1 MKNQKWLLLFPVTL
15 KFLKRKWVLWF
26 SISLN
31 ILFLL
36 TSVLLLPQKGDS
48 FYLFNNKTALSQF
61 TNSSKE
67 TVTFSSYYLDRKSL
81 FDILPFSKNGVV
93 FLGDSITN
101 RCEWS
106 ELFSNPNI
114 KNRGINGDNTY
125 GILKRLDQI
134 TNSQPRK
141 IFIMIGIND
150 IIAKEELDKVVYK
163 YRLILRGIKQSIPS
177 TQVFIQSVLPV
188 SNRLRVIAD
197 NNEII
202 SLNNR
207 LKGLADEFKYK
218 YIDLYSVV
226 STKNQLTELYT
237 NDGIHL
243 NGIGYLTW
251 KQVISEYVN

>member
-1 MKNQKWLLLFPVTL
+1 MKKKNWVFLFPVTL
-15 KFLKRKWVLWF
+15 KFLKKKGVLFF

-31 ILFLL
+31 ILFLFA
-36 TSVLLLPQKGDS
+36 SVLLLPQRGES
-48 FYLFNNKTALSQF
+48 FYFFNNNAALSQL
-61 TNSSKE
+61 TNSPKE

-81 FDILPFSKNGVV
+81 FDILPSNKNAVV

-106 ELFSNPNI
+106 ELFDNPNI

-134 TNSQPRK
+134 TNSQPSK
-141 IFIMIGIND
+141 IFLMIGIND
-150 IIAKEELDKVVYK
+150 IIAKQELDKIIYK
-163 YRLILRGIKQSIPS
+163 YRLILRGIKQSIPGN
-177 TQVFIQSVLPV
+177 QVFIQSVLPV
-188 SNRLRVIAD
+188 NNRLKLIAD

-202 SLNNR
+202 ALNNR
-207 LKGLADEFKYK
+207 LKGLANEFKYK
-218 YIDLYSVV
+218 YIDLYSIF

-251 KQVISEYVN
+251 KQAISEYVK